1 MSFLEVLP
9 QKVYMSILSS
19 LHLSSC
25 CKRLQARPLGI
36 DEAAES
42 IGHGH
47 WQQEVHVQDPR
58 ARDHHQNRLLQHE
71 PQRTIDF

>member
-25 CKRLQARPLGI
+25 CKRLQGRPLGI
-36 DEAAES
+36 DATAES
-42 IGHGH
+42 MGHGY

-58 ARDHHQNRLLQHE
+58 ARDHLQNRLLHHE
-71 PQRTIDF
+71 PYRTIDF